1 MSSQFV
7 RAVTQARSLVE
18 VGQSL
23 RPCTGKVQA
32 VRCELTEEARTVL
45 GAGERKNIVFV
56 DTPSFHTALINGAE
70 KETNTWLKK
79 SK

>member
-7 RAVTQARSLVE
+7 RAVTQARGLIE
-18 VGQSL
+18 VGHTL

-32 VRCELTEEARTVL
+32 VRCELTEEARTAL
-45 GAGERKNIVFV
+45 GAGGRKNIVLV
-56 DTPSFHTALINGAE
+56 DTPSFFTAVIDGAE
-70 KETNTWLKK
+70 KETSAWLKK